1 MKHKHLTY
9 EDRLIIQQELE
20 NSTSL
25 HKIAQRLRKS
35 DPTISREIIRNR
47 YQVKASASHTA
58 LCARVNVCAM
68 VNLCSADCSRTS
80 CANCAEVC
88 HSTRCPDYQPRYCTR
103 LTKAPHCCNGC
114 PQWSSK
120 TCRDVKFRYD
130 AKRAQVIAD
139 DLLSESRKGVSMQP
153 EELQYLDDLV
163 SPQLLNRQSVH
174 VVFATSKDKLPC
186 CERTLYNYVDKCLL
200 TARNLDM
207 PRRVRFKAR
216 YKHKARTAS
225 DAEFAKER
233 TYKDFQAY
241 MEKNPDVQVC
251 EMDTVIGRPGGKA
264 LLTLIFRSCN
274 LMIAVLLERDTQDCV
289 IEALNMLYATM
300 GAATFRK
307 LCGVILT
314 DRGMEFRNVYG
325 IEHSENGK
333 LRTQVFYCDPYCSWQ
348 KGSVEKNHEFIR
360 QVLPKKTSFDWL
372 TQDAVDLMMSHIN
385 SYPRARLN
393 DKSPFEVAEF
403 LLGKHLLT
411 RLNLQKIPAKDV
423 ILRPTLLKVYR
434 IANLQQEPIHQ

>member
-1 MKHKHLTY
+1 
-9 EDRLIIQQELE
+9 
-20 NSTSL
+20 
-25 HKIAQRLRKS
+25 
-35 DPTISREIIRNR
+35 
-47 YQVKASASHTA
+47 
-58 LCARVNVCAM
+58 
-68 VNLCSADCSRTS
+68 
-80 CANCAEVC
+80 
-88 HSTRCPDYQPRYCTR
+88 
-103 LTKAPHCCNGC
+103 
-114 PQWSSK
+114 
-120 TCRDVKFRYD
+120 
-130 AKRAQVIAD
+130 
-139 DLLSESRKGVSMQP
+139 MQP

-163 SPQLLNRQSVH
+163 SPRLLNSQSVH

-225 DAEFAKER
+225 DAEFAKGR

-360 QVLPKKTSFDWL
+360 QVLPKKPRL
-372 TQDAVDLMMSHIN
+372 T
-385 SYPRARLN
+385 
-393 DKSPFEVAEF
+393 
-403 LLGKHLLT
+403 G
-411 RLNLQKIPAKDV
+411 
-423 ILRPTLLKVYR
+423 
-434 IANLQQEPIHQ
+434 

>member
-225 DAEFAKER
+225 DAEFAKGR
-233 TYKDFQAY
+233 TYKDFQTILDKGI
-241 MEKNPDVQVC
+241 MPSEKVLDFPVDCN
-251 EMDTVIGRPGGKA
+251 T
-264 LLTLIFRSCN
+264 LT
-274 LMIAVLLERDTQDCV
+274 
-289 IEALNMLYATM
+289 
-300 GAATFRK
+300 
-307 LCGVILT
+307 
-314 DRGMEFRNVYG
+314 
-325 IEHSENGK
+325 
-333 LRTQVFYCDPYCSWQ
+333 
-348 KGSVEKNHEFIR
+348 GSV
-360 QVLPKKTSFDWL
+360 
-372 TQDAVDLMMSHIN
+372 
-385 SYPRARLN
+385 
-393 DKSPFEVAEF
+393 
-403 LLGKHLLT
+403 
-411 RLNLQKIPAKDV
+411 NL
-423 ILRPTLLKVYR
+423 
-434 IANLQQEPIHQ
+434 

>member
-1 MKHKHLTY
+1 M
-9 EDRLIIQQELE
+9 QEM
-20 NSTSL
+20 
-25 HKIAQRLRKS
+25 QG
-35 DPTISREIIRNR
+35 P
-47 YQVKASASHTA
+47 VW
-58 LCARVNVCAM
+58 NV
-68 VNLCSADCSRTS
+68 
-80 CANCAEVC
+80 
-88 HSTRCPDYQPRYCTR
+88 PR
-103 LTKAPHCCNGC
+103 
-114 PQWSSK
+114 
-120 TCRDVKFRYD
+120 
-130 AKRAQVIAD
+130 
-139 DLLSESRKGVSMQP
+139 GVSVWI
-153 EELQYLDDLV
+153 LRFLW
-163 SPQLLNRQSVH
+163 
-174 VVFATSKDKLPC
+174 F
-186 CERTLYNYVDKCLL
+186 CLSAVL
-200 TARNLDM
+200 MAAQMRVL
-207 PRRVRFKAR
+207 RRVRA
-216 YKHKARTAS
+216 
-225 DAEFAKER
+225 
-233 TYKDFQAY
+233 
-241 MEKNPDVQVC
+241 VQEPAIRLC
-251 EMDTVIGRPGGKA
+251 PHAIA
-264 LLTLIFRSCN
+264 ILTLIFRSCN

>member
-1 MKHKHLTY
+1 
-9 EDRLIIQQELE
+9 
-20 NSTSL
+20 
-25 HKIAQRLRKS
+25 
-35 DPTISREIIRNR
+35 
-47 YQVKASASHTA
+47 
-58 LCARVNVCAM
+58 
-68 VNLCSADCSRTS
+68 
-80 CANCAEVC
+80 
-88 HSTRCPDYQPRYCTR
+88 
-103 LTKAPHCCNGC
+103 
-114 PQWSSK
+114 
-120 TCRDVKFRYD
+120 
-130 AKRAQVIAD
+130 
-139 DLLSESRKGVSMQP
+139 MQP

-163 SPQLLNRQSVH
+163 SPRLLNSQSVH

-225 DAEFAKER
+225 DAEFAKGR

-393 DKSPFEVAEF
+393 DK
-403 LLGKHLLT
+403 
-411 RLNLQKIPAKDV
+411 
-423 ILRPTLLKVYR
+423 
-434 IANLQQEPIHQ
+434 

>member
-35 DPTISREIIRNR
+35 DSTISREIIRNR

-88 HSTRCPDYQPRYCTR
+88 HSARCPDYQPRYCTR

-114 PQWSSK
+114 PQWASK

-130 AKRAQVIAD
+130 AKRAQVVAD

-163 SPQLLNRQSVH
+163 SPQLLNSQSVH
-174 VVFATSKDKLPC
+174 VVFTTSKDKLPC

-207 PRRVRFKAR
+207 PRRVRFKTR
-216 YKHKARTAS
+216 HKHKARGAS
-225 DAEFAKER
+225 DAEFSMGR
-233 TYKDFQAY
+233 TYEDFKAF
-241 MEKNPDVQVC
+241 MESNPDVSIC

-274 LMIAVLLERDTQDCV
+274 LMIAILLERDTQDCV
-289 IEALNMLYATM
+289 IEALNALYETM
-300 GAATFRK
+300 GATTFRK
-307 LCGVILT
+307 LFGVILT

-325 IEHSENGK
+325 IEHSANGK

-360 QVLPKKTSFDWL
+360 QILPKKTSFDWL

-393 DKSPFEVAEF
+393 DKSPIEVAE
-403 LLGKHLLT
+403 LIMGSQLLT
-411 RLNLQKIPAKDV
+411 KLNLKKIPAMDV
-423 ILRPTLLKVYR
+423 QLRPTLLKIYKISVP
-434 IANLQQEPIHQ
+434 QQ

>member
-1 MKHKHLTY
+1 
-9 EDRLIIQQELE
+9 
-20 NSTSL
+20 
-25 HKIAQRLRKS
+25 
-35 DPTISREIIRNR
+35 
-47 YQVKASASHTA
+47 
-58 LCARVNVCAM
+58 
-68 VNLCSADCSRTS
+68 
-80 CANCAEVC
+80 
-88 HSTRCPDYQPRYCTR
+88 
-103 LTKAPHCCNGC
+103 
-114 PQWSSK
+114 
-120 TCRDVKFRYD
+120 
-130 AKRAQVIAD
+130 
-139 DLLSESRKGVSMQP
+139 LLSESRKGVSMQP

-163 SPQLLNRQSVH
+163 SPRLLNSQSVH

-225 DAEFAKER
+225 DAEFAKGR

-251 EMDTVIGRPGGKA
+251 EMDTVIGRPSGKA